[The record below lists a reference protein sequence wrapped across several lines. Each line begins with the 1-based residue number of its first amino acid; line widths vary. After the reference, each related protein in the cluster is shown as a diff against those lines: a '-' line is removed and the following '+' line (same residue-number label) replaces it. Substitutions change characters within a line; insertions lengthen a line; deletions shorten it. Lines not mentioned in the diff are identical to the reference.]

1 MWVFALKKLM
11 IFVKMMVKSS
21 RVAVGYAMSA
31 KRFENILVCTDLDGT
46 LLNEEREVSK
56 ENVDAIEYFK
66 SEGGLFTF
74 VTGRQKAIT
83 KEIYDT
89 LKPNVPFAC
98 FNGPGLF
105 DGEKNEF
112 IRLVTLPDSAA
123 EILDYVVEQFPQ
135 VGIQL
140 NTKNGIYYQQDC
152 IVTEAFRER
161 TNTQYQ
167 YGTFKTVAEPVVKVI
182 FASEDGACLDRVSEA
197 VMKHP
202 KAGEVDIIRSEYI
215 FSDLMPKN
223 VNKGDGLQAL
233 AEYLKIDMRNTL
245 AIGDY
250 DNDVSMIER
259 AGVGVAVANASPN
272 AKAAADRMTVSN
284 NEHAIAKIIDDID
297 KGVIRFAR

>member
-1 MWVFALKKLM
+1 MSNKKFKNLL
-11 IFVKMMVKSS
+11 I
-21 RVAVGYAMSA
+21 
-31 KRFENILVCTDLDGT
+31 CTDLDGT
-46 LLNEEREVSK
+46 LLNEDREVSK
-56 ENVDAIEYFK
+56 ENVAAIEYFK
-66 SEGGLFTF
+66 SEGGFFTF
-74 VTGRQKAIT
+74 ITGRQKAIMT
-83 KEIYDT
+83 ELYDT
-89 LKPNVPFAC
+89 LKPNVPYGC
-98 FNGPGLF
+98 FNGAGLF

-123 EILDYVVEQFPQ
+123 EILDYVAEQFPQ

-167 YGTFKTVAEPVVKVI
+167 YGTFKTAGEPVVKVI

-202 KAGEVDIIRSEYI
+202 KAAEVDIIRSEYI

-233 AEYLKIDMRNTL
+233 AEYLKIDMRHTL

-250 DNDVSMIER
+250 DNDVSMIKR
-259 AGVGVAVANASPN
+259 AGVGVAVANATKS
-272 AKAAADRMTVSN
+272 AKAAADLITVSN
-284 NEHAIAKIIDDID
+284 KEHAIAKVIDDID
-297 KGVIRFAR
+297 KGRIRFKS